1 MQSETIPSQT
11 DAVTN
16 RDTSTYLG
24 KWGTSKMSP
33 RYFQGKI
40 ENVRISSN
48 ARYTAN
54 FTPNCAND
62 TVDNTTQGMWFLN
75 NGNGLTEYDSSG
87 NQFDG
92 IIHNATWSSDSFC
105 IPIDHHGNPSI
116 ISESITKRNLKVY
129 PNPSFDG
136 IIHID
141 SPNIL
146 YLQVFDLMGK
156 NLHFELDQNRGAS
169 VDLSNLHPGAYV
181 IKATHQNG
189 SPGKSLNS
197 IAVELLLFPF
207 YVTTYTWKLID

>member
-146 YLQVFDLMGK
+146 DLQVFDLMGK